1 MPNYKYKDKME
12 NKSYMVHSSFVNFR
26 AEAQALL
33 ETNILPFWANRMVD
47 YEHGGFYGRID
58 GHNILY
64 PEAEKGAVLNARIL
78 WTFSAACRI
87 LHRMPYR
94 ILAARAMDY
103 ILVRFL
109 DQEYGGVFWSL
120 NADGSPLDTKKQ
132 TYAIAF
138 TIYGLTEFY
147 RATKDQQALDAA
159 IRLFEDL
166 ETHAYKC
173 ENAEI
178 IKSSNYQIFKSP
190 NGYVEALTRDW
201 QPLPDSRLSD
211 KDENCSFSMNT
222 HLHVL
227 EAYTNLYRVLKN
239 VQRDDVQG
247 TKERVERQLRT
258 LIDIFATRIFDPAT
272 GHLLLF
278 FDENWVSLPCAGEEL
293 CSIERPVDGRRT
305 IQGGVSFS
313 PGHDIEAA
321 WLLHEALEVFGD
333 EELLNQTLPVIHSLA
348 QAAEDGILRESEW
361 WCFAEAVVGY
371 MDQWQMLLD
380 EDPQE
385 ASINYELAQ
394 AAYEF
399 IQNRLL
405 DREHGEW
412 FWSVLPDGTPDR
424 THDKSGFW
432 KCPYHN
438 SRMCFEI
445 MERLK

>member
-1 MPNYKYKDKME
+1 MTPLELKN
-12 NKSYMVHSSFVNFR
+12 N
-26 AEAQALL
+26 AQHLL
-33 ETNILPFWANRMVD
+33 ENNILRFWSERMVD
-47 YEHGGFYGRID
+47 TEHGGFYGRID
-58 GHNILY
+58 GHDILH

-78 WTFSAACRI
+78 WSFASATRI

-94 ILAARAMDY
+94 ILAARAKDY
-103 ILVRFL
+103 ILTRFV
-109 DQEYGGVFWSL
+109 DPQYGGVYWSL

-138 TIYGLTEFY
+138 AIYGLAEYY

-173 ENAEI
+173 ENAEMGKCENEKI
-178 IKSSNYQIFKSP
+178 GKSSNYQIFKSP

-201 QPLPDSRLSD
+201 LPLPDSRLSD

-258 LIDIFATRIFDPAT
+258 LIDIFVSRIFDPAT

-371 MDQWQMLLD
+371 MDQWQILLD

>member
-1 MPNYKYKDKME
+1 
-12 NKSYMVHSSFVNFR
+12 MVHCSFVNFR

-47 YEHGGFYGRID
+47 YEDGGFYGRID

-78 WTFSAACRI
+78 WTFASACRL

-109 DQEYGGVFWSL
+109 DQKYGGVFWSL

-132 TYAIAF
+132 TYAISF

-166 ETHAYKC
+166 ETHAFQSYMV
-173 ENAEI
+173 ND
-178 IKSSNYQIFKSP
+178 QRV

-201 QPLPDSRLSD
+201 QPIPDSRLSD
-211 KDENCSFSMNT
+211 KDENCAFSMNT

-272 GHLLLF
+272 GHLMLF
-278 FDENWVSLPCAGEEL
+278 FDESWQPSN
-293 CSIERPVDGRRT
+293 T
-305 IQGGVSFS
+305 HTS

-321 WLLHEALEVFGD
+321 WLLREAVNVLNDPMVNDQINDPYGKADRMNEVNK
-333 EELLNQTLPVIHSLA
+333 EMVNNLSRSLA

-371 MDQWQMLLD
+371 MDQWQLLLD

-394 AAYEF
+394 ASYEF

-412 FWSVLPDGTPDR
+412 FWSVLPDGTPDLTR
-424 THDKSGFW
+424 DKAGFW

>member
-1 MPNYKYKDKME
+1 MRKWENVKM
-12 NKSYMVHSSFVNFR
+12 NKCVNLR

-78 WTFSAACRI
+78 WTFASACRI

-109 DQEYGGVFWSL
+109 DQEYGGVYWSL

-173 ENAEI
+173 ENEKI

-211 KDENCSFSMNT
+211 KDENCAFSMNT

-272 GHLLLF
+272 GHLMLF
-278 FDENWVSLPCAGEEL
+278 FDENWQPSN
-293 CSIERPVDGRRT
+293 T
-305 IQGGVSFS
+305 HTS

-371 MDQWQMLLD
+371 MDQWQLLLD
-380 EDPQE
+380 KDPQE
-385 ASINYELAQ
+385 AAINYELAQ

-445 MERLK
+445 IERCAQRTKTATLKE

>member
-1 MPNYKYKDKME
+1 MSNIQYQIS
-12 NKSYMVHSSFVNFR
+12 NLR
-26 AEAQALL
+26 AEAQSLL
-33 ETNILPFWANRMVD
+33 EENILPFWANRMVD

-78 WTFSAACRI
+78 WTFASACRI

-109 DQEYGGVFWSL
+109 DQKYGGVFWSL

-132 TYAIAF
+132 TYAVAF

-147 RATKDQQALDAA
+147 RATKDQKALDAA
-159 IRLFEDL
+159 IRLFQDL
-166 ETHAYKC
+166 EAHAFD
-173 ENAEI
+173 AVHV
-178 IKSSNYQIFKSP
+178 
-190 NGYVEALTRDW
+190 GYVEALTRDW
-201 QPLPDSRLSD
+201 QPIADMRLSD
-211 KDENCSFSMNT
+211 KDENCAFSMNT

-272 GHLLLF
+272 GHLMLF
-278 FDENWVSLPCAGEEL
+278 FDESWQPSN
-293 CSIERPVDGRRT
+293 T
-305 IQGGVSFS
+305 HTS

-371 MDQWQMLLD
+371 IDQWQILLG
-380 EDPQE
+380 EDSQE

-412 FWSVLPDGTPDR
+412 FWSVLPDGTPDLTR
-424 THDKSGFW
+424 DKAGFW

-445 MERLK
+445 IERLK

>member
-1 MPNYKYKDKME
+1 MANIQYQIS
-12 NKSYMVHSSFVNFR
+12 NLR
-26 AEAQALL
+26 AEAQSLL
-33 ETNILPFWANRMVD
+33 EENILPFWANRMVD

-78 WTFSAACRI
+78 WTFASACRI

-109 DQEYGGVFWSL
+109 DQKYGGVFWSL

-173 ENAEI
+173 ENE
-178 IKSSNYQIFKSP
+178 KMGKCV

-211 KDENCSFSMNT
+211 KDENCAFSMNT

-247 TKERVERQLRT
+247 TKERVERQLRI

-272 GHLLLF
+272 GHLMLF
-278 FDENWVSLPCAGEEL
+278 FDENWQPSN
-293 CSIERPVDGRRT
+293 T
-305 IQGGVSFS
+305 HTS

-321 WLLHEALEVFGD
+321 WLLREAVNV
-333 EELLNQTLPVIHSLA
+333 LNDPINENMVNGISRTLA

-371 MDQWQMLLD
+371 FDQWQLLLD

-394 AAYEF
+394 ASYEF

-412 FWSVLPDGTPDR
+412 FWSVLPDGTPDLTR
-424 THDKSGFW
+424 DKAGFW

-445 MERLK
+445 MERCAQRTKTATLNE